1 MLGASGAWSP
11 ARCLM
16 EHHPDFEVRKTDL
29 PSRLLG
35 CVDLDR
41 RIIWLAHGLDSTQE
55 RCTLAFEIAQIVHGP
70 VPENPRLAGAYRVTA
85 EEWAARRL
93 VPMSA
98 LLTGFQLSYSLDC
111 IAVALDV
118 DHATLRSR
126 LRCMTDEEQ
135 DAVMEVIRERAA
147 EEVS

>member
-1 MLGASGAWSP
+1 MWGTPRAWCP
-11 ARCLM
+11 FTCLE
-16 EHHPDFEVRKTDL
+16 EHHPDFEVRATEL

-41 RIIWLAHGLDSTQE
+41 RIIWLAHGLTPVQK

-70 VPENPRLAGAYRVTA
+70 VPTEPRLASAYRAMT

-93 VPMSA
+93 IPMNA
-98 LLTGFQLSYSLDC
+98 LLSGFDLSWSLED
-111 IAVALDV
+111 IASALDV

-126 LRCMTDEEQ
+126 MRCMTDEEQ
-135 DAVMEVIRERAA
+135 DAVMDLLRERAA
-147 EEVS
+147 EEVA